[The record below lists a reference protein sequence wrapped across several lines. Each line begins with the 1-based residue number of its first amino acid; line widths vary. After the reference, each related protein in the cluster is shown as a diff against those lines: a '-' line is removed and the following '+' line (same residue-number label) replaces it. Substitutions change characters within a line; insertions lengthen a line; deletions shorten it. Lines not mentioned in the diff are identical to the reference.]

1 MKRQKQLS
9 RVLSLVLTLSMILGM
24 LPTVAFAAQK
34 GEVPGIIEYKAM
46 TLVNLQGGQW
56 LSRYDY
62 AQADNTFYEDAAVN
76 LNIPSLLR
84 IGFTIEKS
92 QNVDLVLYKLKE
104 SAVQKIE
111 NDDDHAHLDY

>member
-62 AQADNTFYEDAAVN
+62 AQADNTF
-76 LNIPSLLR
+76 
-84 IGFTIEKS
+84 
-92 QNVDLVLYKLKE
+92 
-104 SAVQKIE
+104 
-111 NDDDHAHLDY
+111 